1 MDPVVIRESY
11 DILYPLIQG
20 FRTERQDC
28 SIVYSTH
35 IFKIKVLDSIYCMK
49 SIHRT
54 GREADFIREVQMLSQ
69 CAHPNIIGLAS
80 IVEALESDKIE
91 GMLTHFV
98 SNARVL
104 RNVER
109 LSIAECKKWTTQISE
124 AVRYLH
130 GKGLIWGDVKASNV
144 LIDEN
149 GNAMAIDFGGG
160 FTDDERNQGTVRG
173 DL

>member
-1 MDPVVIRESY
+1 
-11 DILYPLIQG
+11 
-20 FRTERQDC
+20 
-28 SIVYSTH
+28 
-35 IFKIKVLDSIYCMK
+35 
-49 SIHRT
+49 
-54 GREADFIREVQMLSQ
+54 MLSQ
-69 CAHPNIIGLAS
+69 CAHPNIIGLAG
-80 IVEALESDKIE
+80 IVKASESNKIK

-104 RNVER
+104 RNVKR
-109 LSIAECKKWTTQISE
+109 LSTAEYEKWTTQISG

-160 FTDDERNQGTVRG
+160 FTDGWVDERNQGTVCE
-173 DL
+173 DLQGLEKIVSFMRMRCM